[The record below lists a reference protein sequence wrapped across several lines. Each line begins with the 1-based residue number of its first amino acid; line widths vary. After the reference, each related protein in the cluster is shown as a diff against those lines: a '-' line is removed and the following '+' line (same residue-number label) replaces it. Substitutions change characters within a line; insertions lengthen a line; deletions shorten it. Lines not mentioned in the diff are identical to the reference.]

1 MTKKSTSASFTIAS
15 WAALGLGAG
24 GYLLGLWRA
33 EMLLSE
39 KGFFLILLLYGLFS
53 AVSVQKSVRDKDE
66 NLPVSNIF
74 YGLSWLSLAICI
86 ALFTI
91 GLVNAEIFPSEK
103 GFYVFGFAL
112 ALFGAISTQKATRDA
127 EFEAKKN
134 QDLG

>member
-1 MTKKSTSASFTIAS
+1 
-15 WAALGLGAG
+15 
-24 GYLLGLWRA
+24 
-33 EMLLSE
+33 
-39 KGFFLILLLYGLFS
+39 LILYGLFS